1 MTAPSVPTSEA
12 NAGARTRAAEAL
24 RFSVAPMMEWTD
36 RHCRVFH
43 RRLTKRA
50 ALFTE
55 MVTAPAVIHG
65 DRDRLLGFSAEEHP
79 VVCQLGGSDPAQL
92 AEAARIVEGFGYD
105 RIDLNCGCPSDR
117 VQSGRFGAC
126 LMAEPD
132 LVAECV
138 AAMRGA
144 VAIPVSVKCRIG
156 IDDAEPRE
164 MLPAF
169 VERIVAA
176 GIDSLTVH
184 ARKAWLQGLSPKEN
198 RSVPPLDHD
207 IVFDVKRA
215 HPHLHVAINGGIRT
229 LDEAEALLA
238 PRADGTT
245 LDGVMLGRAPYETP
259 DLLAA
264 VDRRIFG
271 EAVDDADPFA
281 VVAAMEPY
289 IAEVLA
295 GGGKLSHVVRHMLG
309 LFSGRPG
316 ARAWRRIL
324 TVRSIETGAGLE
336 VLREALAAVRRPARE
351 AGTPSVD

>member
-1 MTAPSVPTSEA
+1 
-12 NAGARTRAAEAL
+12 
-24 RFSVAPMMEWTD
+24 MMEWTD

-43 RRLTKRA
+43 RKLTRRA
-50 ALFTE
+50 TLFTE
-55 MVTAPAVIHG
+55 MVTAPAILHG
-65 DRDRLLGFSAEEHP
+65 DRQRLLGFSADEHP
-79 VVCQLGGSDPAQL
+79 LVCQIGGADPGQL

-138 AAMRGA
+138 AAMKRA

-156 IDDAEPRE
+156 IDEADPRV
-164 MLPAF
+164 MLPTF
-169 VERIVAA
+169 VEKIAAA
-176 GIDSLTVH
+176 GVDGLAVH

-198 RSVPPLDHD
+198 RSVPPLDRD
-207 IVFDVKRA
+207 IVFDLKRA
-215 HPHLHVAINGGIRT
+215 HPSLSVAINGGIRS
-229 LDEAEALLA
+229 LDEAEALLE
-238 PRADGTT
+238 PRPDGTC
-245 LDGVMLGRAPYETP
+245 LDGVMLGRAAYETP

-271 EAVDDADPFA
+271 EDVADADPFD

-289 IAEVLA
+289 CARVIET
-295 GGGKLSHVVRHMLG
+295 GGKLSHVTRHMLG
-309 LFSGRPG
+309 LFAGRPG

-324 TVRSIETGAGLE
+324 TVRAIEPGAGLE
-336 VLREALAAVRRPARE
+336 VLRAALAAVRRPARSE
-351 AGTPSVD
+351 APIPLC

>member
-1 MTAPSVPTSEA
+1 MARAPNTPTSDD
-12 NAGARTRAAEAL
+12 AAAL
-24 RFSVAPMMEWTD
+24 RFSVAPMMDWTD

-43 RRLTKRA
+43 RRLTRRA

-65 DRDRLLGFSAEEHP
+65 DRDRLLGFSAEEHSI
-79 VVCQLGGSDPAQL
+79 VCQLGGSDPAQL
-92 AEAARIVEGFGYD
+92 AESARIVEGYGYD

-138 AAMRGA
+138 AAMKRA
-144 VAIPVSVKCRIG
+144 VTIPVSVKCRIG

-169 VERIVAA
+169 VDKVVAA
-176 GIDSLTVH
+176 GVDSLTVH

-198 RSVPPLDHD
+198 RSVPPLDYGL
-207 IVFDVKRA
+207 VYDVKRA
-215 HPHLHVAINGGIRT
+215 HPGLHVAINGGIRS

-238 PRADGTT
+238 PQPDGTS
-245 LDGVMLGRAPYETP
+245 LDGVMLGRAAYETP

-264 VDRRIFG
+264 VDRRLFG
-271 EAVDDADPFA
+271 DAVADPDPFE
-281 VVAAMEPY
+281 VVEGLEPY

-295 GGGKLSHVVRHMLG
+295 SGGKLSHVARHMLG
-309 LFSGRPG
+309 LFTGRPG

-324 TVRSIETGAGLE
+324 TVRSVQPGAGLE
-336 VLREALAAVRRPARE
+336 VLREALAAVRRPAV
-351 AGTPSVD
+351 ATDAPAA